1 MQIHQWSRLAALPLL
16 LLSLLTGCAH
26 DSPLSRPTPPP
37 AIPPLP
43 AQARQVDLPTFS
55 ERAQTN
61 IEAWRQRLTEPSSL
75 ALPASSP
82 TER

>member
-43 AQARQVDLPTFS
+43 AQAKQTDSPTFS
-55 ERAQTN
+55 ERARID
-61 IEAWRQRLTEPSSL
+61 IETWLQRLTEPSSP

-82 TER
+82 TPP